1 MRRQQVRFV
10 VLLGA
15 ISIIGI
21 ITVQAYFLFQAWNI
35 REKQLTQSLVIA
47 LKTVAEKIS
56 QAQPDGSP
64 LWESGQA
71 TDFKLFCSG
80 REYRD

>member
-21 ITVQAYFLFQAWNI
+21 ITVQAYFLFQSWNI

-56 QAQPDGSP
+56 RLNQTALPYGNPVRQLTSNYFVVDVPN
-64 LWESGQA
+64 Q
-71 TDFKLFCSG
+71 
-80 REYRD
+80 